1 MSTDTQNALERL
13 SENCMLVSIR
23 VGTVGQTYTSA
34 QASNDAAMV
43 NNANTSRIKTQVLKF
58 TNADL
63 KPCRQERDSAKALLN
78 AVTVPWDSN
87 GGRIIQVKTYQNVK
101 DRLANHRARFYDLRD
116 EFIRDY
122 RTKVDAARNE
132 LTDLFDEDRFP
143 EPDEVS
149 EQFYFDIK
157 TDVISDPRD
166 IRISGTVEL
175 IEEVRDE
182 MNRRQIRKL
191 NESKQEVINRIVDRL
206 KRSIASITTL
216 HEKKEAGEDARFYDS
231 NVTGVMAL
239 VDTLSDTN
247 ITNDPDLERFHD
259 QATEIFTKYGRDT
272 ADLIKQSPV
281 VREQVIEESSDLLSA
296 IEQYSP
302 TKFGA

>member
-1 MSTDTQNALERL
+1 MHQH
-13 SENCMLVSIR
+13 
-23 VGTVGQTYTSA
+23 
-34 QASNDAAMV
+34 
-43 NNANTSRIKTQVLKF
+43 QV
-58 TNADL
+58 
-63 KPCRQERDSAKALLN
+63 
-78 AVTVPWDSN
+78 
-87 GGRIIQVKTYQNVK
+87 
-101 DRLANHRARFYDLRD
+101 
-116 EFIRDY
+116 
-122 RTKVDAARNE
+122 
-132 LTDLFDEDRFP
+132 
-143 EPDEVS
+143 
-149 EQFYFDIK
+149 
-157 TDVISDPRD
+157 
-166 IRISGTVEL
+166 
-175 IEEVRDE
+175 
-182 MNRRQIRKL
+182 RKL

-247 ITNDPDLERFHD
+247 ITNDPDLEKFYD

-272 ADLIKQSPV
+272 ADLIKQSPI